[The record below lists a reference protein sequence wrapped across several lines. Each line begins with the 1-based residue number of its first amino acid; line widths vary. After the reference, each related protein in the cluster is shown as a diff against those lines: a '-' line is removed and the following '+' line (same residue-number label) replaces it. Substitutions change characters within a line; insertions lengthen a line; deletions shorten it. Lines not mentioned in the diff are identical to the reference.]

1 MVSMAGSPDKEI
13 SDHGRTVSYAASSS
27 VPIKRVRAYINGQ
40 EEPAKDGKIYIG
52 VHKGSVK
59 IKLVA
64 ITEEL
69 LAGSDEKEI
78 IIEEP
83 APPSTRE

>member
-1 MVSMAGSPDKEI
+1 M
-13 SDHGRTVSYAASSS
+13 
-27 VPIKRVRAYINGQ
+27 RVRCH
-40 EEPAKDGKIYIG
+40 IG
-52 VHKGSVK
+52 SRKGRVK